1 MVLRILVSTSK
12 YKHPLSFL
20 VRAYTYNDRPTFC
33 PESLG
38 NRLARQEGTSNPDTR
53 PCTMI
58 FDTNTSS
65 QHPREPPRCIP
76 DSNRIWFLRSATLL
90 LEFPFLFVSY
100 FRSLHCYPTP
110 NFFCPFFSPIKK
122 ETANKTAT
130 DNFSTLRSPVL
141 DVFRRSTRPP
151 SMDLVKVDRTIRE
164 QRTHTGAVTL
174 VDSSRTIHVQPNFSL
189 SMLDTMEVQIARLFS
204 FEASFFFLNIK
215 IIILNFWKIQDWAR
229 SIQLPKD

>member
-1 MVLRILVSTSK
+1 MVLRILVSK

-141 DVFRRSTRPP
+141 DDQRVLLRWISWKWIAQQGNNERIQGLLRSSIRRGRSTYNRIFRCRC
-151 SMDLVKVDRTIRE
+151 SIRWRFKLLAYFLLR
-164 QRTHTGAVTL
+164 QV
-174 VDSSRTIHVQPNFSL
+174 
-189 SMLDTMEVQIARLFS
+189 
-204 FEASFFFLNIK
+204 FFF
-215 IIILNFWKIQDWAR
+215 
-229 SIQLPKD
+229 